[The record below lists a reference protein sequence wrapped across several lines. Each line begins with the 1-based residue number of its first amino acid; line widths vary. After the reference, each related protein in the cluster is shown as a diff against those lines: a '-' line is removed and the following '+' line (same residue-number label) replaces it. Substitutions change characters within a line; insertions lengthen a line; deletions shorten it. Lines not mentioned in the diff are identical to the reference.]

1 MAWVEAVGNHYES
14 VKPPVYLN
22 LIFFLMPLSQSK

>member
-22 LIFFLMPLSQSK
+22 LIFFFNAVVTV

>member
-22 LIFFLMPLSQSK
+22 LIFFNAVVTV